1 VSIHRPSAPPPL
13 RRRALALRRL
23 ADLGRQAAASLVRN
37 WARNLAQN
45 LIRMRDPR
53 TINPIYVF
61 AAGLT
66 VVVPIWLL
74 FLNR

>member
-1 VSIHRPSAPPPL
+1 MPKVPDQLVDLL
-13 RRRALALRRL
+13 RHAR
-23 ADLGRQAAASLVRN
+23 ADLGRRL
-37 WARNLAQN
+37 
-45 LIRMRDPR
+45 RDPR

-61 AAGLT
+61 AAGLS

>member
-37 WARNLAQN
+37 LAQS
-45 LIRMRDPR
+45 LVRMRDPR
-53 TINPIYVF
+53 MINPIYVF